1 MRTHRRDVPTNLA
14 PLKVLRGLALLIH
27 PFPATAEA
35 VAGTL
40 FFFMAV
46 DGAIGFNSLILFGSI
61 FLIHAAIGISND
73 YCDFALD
80 SQTKPGKPLVRGDIK
95 ARTALLV
102 AYIAATAGTLLSFRF
117 GWTTF
122 IVSLTVLASG
132 LTYNFWA
139 KRTIYSWVPY
149 AVAIPALPVWGF
161 LAADKFTSTV
171 LLSFPLGV
179 LISLALNLANT
190 LPDLTGD
197 VRNGVK
203 GLTHR
208 LGQSWSIIVIWC
220 AFGGAL
226 GLLALTP
233 AILGNNPRRLF
244 PGLVLG
250 SVILLVMV
258 MDRAT
263 GRSDNSLRRGWYF
276 SAILAIVLGGAW
288 VASISSG

>member
-1 MRTHRRDVPTNLA
+1 MRTLRREASTNSA
-14 PLKVLRGLALLIH
+14 MLKGSRGLALGIH
-27 PFPATAEA
+27 PFPTTAEA

-40 FFFMAV
+40 FFLMAA
-46 DGAIGFNSLILFGSI
+46 DGAIGFNWLILFGSI
-61 FLIHAAIGISND
+61 FLIHASIGLSND

-102 AYIAATAGTLLSFRF
+102 AYITATAGALLSLWF
-117 GWTTF
+117 GWKTF
-122 IVSLTVLASG
+122 IVSLAVLASG
-132 LTYNFWA
+132 VTYNVWA

-149 AVAIPALPVWGF
+149 AVFIPALPVWGF
-161 LAADKFTSTV
+161 LAAEKFNSLV

-179 LISLALNLANT
+179 FISLALNLANT

-203 GLTHR
+203 GLAHR
-208 LGQSWSIIVIWC
+208 LGRSRSVIVIWC

-233 AILGNNPRRLF
+233 AVLGNNPRRLF
-244 PGLVLG
+244 PGLALG
-250 SVILLVMV
+250 SIILLLMV
-258 MDRAT
+258 IDRAT
-263 GRSDNSLRRGWYF
+263 GRSDSSLRRGWYF

-288 VASISSG
+288 VASLSSG

>member
-1 MRTHRRDVPTNLA
+1 M
-14 PLKVLRGLALLIH
+14 RGLALAIH
-27 PFPATAEA
+27 PFSATAEA

-40 FFFMAV
+40 FFLMAV
-46 DGAIGFNSLILFGSI
+46 DGAIGFSWLILFGSI
-61 FLIHAAIGISND
+61 FLIHASIGISND

-80 SQTKPGKPLVRGDIK
+80 RQTKPGKPLVRGDIN

-102 AYIAATAGTLLSFRF
+102 AYLAATAGALLSFWF
-117 GWTTF
+117 GWKTL

-139 KRTIYSWVPY
+139 KGTIHSWVPY
-149 AVAIPALPVWGF
+149 AVAVPALPVWSF
-161 LAADKFTSTV
+161 LAADKFRSIV

-208 LGQSWSIIVIWC
+208 LGRSRSTIVVWC

-233 AILGNNPRRLF
+233 AVLGNNPRRLF
-244 PGLVLG
+244 TGLALG
-250 SVILLVMV
+250 SIILLVMV
-258 MDRAT
+258 IDRAMDR
-263 GRSDNSLRRGWYF
+263 SDSSLRRGWYF

-288 VASISSG
+288 VASLSPG